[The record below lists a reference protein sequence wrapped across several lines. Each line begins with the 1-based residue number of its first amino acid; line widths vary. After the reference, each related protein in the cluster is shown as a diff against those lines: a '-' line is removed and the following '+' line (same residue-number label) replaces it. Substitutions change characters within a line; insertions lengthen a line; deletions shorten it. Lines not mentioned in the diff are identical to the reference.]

1 LHKRLIFLVCLL
13 LGTPVSALDKVRVET
28 NVDAAIAKYGV
39 SGKGVIV
46 AIMDRGIDWLNNDFR
61 NLDGTT
67 RIATIFDLTDDTG
80 RQGNIYGMGTL
91 YSRAQINAALLG
103 GPPLATRD
111 AVGHGTATAGIAV
124 GNGRNS
130 PGTKYRGIAPNATI
144 IIVKITSD
152 GAPAHDDQPAEAP
165 FFDSSRIPVAID
177 FIRAQ
182 AAALGMPC
190 VMLLN
195 LGSQGGPTDGT
206 SSLARKIDSVVG
218 PGIPGLVFVTGTGDD
233 GGMPN
238 RVGGTVAQGASAA
251 IQIQK
256 GASSSLYFDL
266 WYAGTDRFD
275 VTIASP
281 SRTLGPYVSPA
292 TNDDFDV
299 QTTSDFTYYQL
310 GSSRTFFEAQNNKR
324 EIWIQLTGPPGR
336 YTVLLQG
343 TSVASGRFDATLNP
357 SEFWNPP
364 YNANQFLSFL
374 SPGSIWDAATA
385 RNNIAPNC
393 YTIRTSWID
402 VDGYSRGLSG
412 QGNPG
417 EIWPGS
423 SVGPT
428 FDGRLGVDVS
438 APGEEVVTAYNPK
451 SYWATFRGNL
461 IADGG
466 GLYGMGGA
474 VSAAAPVVTGVIALM
489 LERNAHLDAARVK
502 ILLRNARADSFTGAV
517 PNLTWGYGK
526 LDALRIMDSMPVR
539 ATTGDFDGDGKSD
552 ITVFRPSNGTW
563 YIRYSASGNAA
574 GFQWGNGSDVPV
586 PADYDGDG
594 KTDVAVF
601 RPSNGTWYIVYSSTG
616 SAVGVQWGNGNDVPV
631 PGDYD
636 GDGKTDI
643 AVFRPSNGTWYVV
656 KSSTGTA
663 AGVQWGNGN
672 DVPVPGDYDGDG
684 KTDIAVFR
692 PSNGTWYVVYSGTGS
707 AVGVQWGNGSDVPVP
722 GDYDGDGKTDIAV
735 FRPSNG
741 TWYVINSS
749 TGTATGV
756 QWGNGNDVP
765 VPGDYDGDGK
775 TDLAVFRPSNGTWY
789 VVNSSTG
796 TPAGLQ
802 WGNGNDVPILKSP

>member
-1 LHKRLIFLVCLL
+1 LPRRLAILACLVLA
-13 LGTPVSALDKVRVET
+13 GVSASALDKVRVET
-28 NVDAAIAKYGV
+28 NVDAAVAKYGV
-39 SGKGVIV
+39 SGKGVVV
-46 AIMDRGIDWLNNDFR
+46 AVMDRGIDWLNNDFR

-80 RQGNIYGMGTL
+80 AHAPGNIYGMGTL
-91 YSRAQINAALLG
+91 YSRGQINAALLG

-130 PGTKYRGIAPNATI
+130 PGGKYRGIAPNATI

-165 FFDSSRIPVAID
+165 FFDSNRIPVAID

-182 AAALGMPC
+182 ATALGMPC

-195 LGSQGGPTDGT
+195 LGTQGGPTDGT

-218 PGIPGLVFVTGTGDD
+218 SGIPGLVFVTGTGDD

-238 RVGGTVAQGASAA
+238 RAGGIVVQGAGAA

-256 GASSSLYFDL
+256 GAFGSLYFDL

-275 VTIASP
+275 VMISSP
-281 SRTLGPYVSPA
+281 STTRGPYVSPV
-292 TNDDFDV
+292 TNDDSDA
-299 QTTSDFTYYQL
+299 QTTSDFIYYQL
-310 GSSRTFFEAQNNKR
+310 GSSRAFFGAQNGKR

-336 YTVLLQG
+336 YTVTLQG

-364 YNANQFLSFL
+364 YNTNQFLSFL

-402 VDGYSRGLSG
+402 IDGYSRGLSG

-428 FDGRLGVDVS
+428 FDGRLGVDIS

-461 IADGG
+461 INDGG

-474 VSAAAPVVTGVIALM
+474 VSAAAPIVTGVIALM
-489 LERNAHLDAARVK
+489 LERNPHLDAATVK
-502 ILLRNARADSFTGAV
+502 SLLHNARADSFTGTV
-517 PNLTWGYGK
+517 PNTTWGYGK
-526 LDALRIMDSMPVR
+526 LDALRVMDSVPVPVR
-539 ATTGDFDGDGKSD
+539 ATPGDFDGDGKAD
-552 ITVFRPSNGTW
+552 ITVFRPSTGTWWIRGSSVSATDLWGGGSDIPVAGDYDGDGITDIAIFRPSTGTW
-563 YIRYSASGNAA
+563 YIRYSSGAPFAA
-574 GFQWGNGSDVPV
+574 LVWGGAGDVV
-586 PADYDGDG
+586 
-594 KTDVAVF
+594 
-601 RPSNGTWYIVYSSTG
+601 
-616 SAVGVQWGNGNDVPV
+616 V

-636 GDGKTDI
+636 GDGITDI
-643 AVFRPSNGTWYVV
+643 AIFRPSTGTWYIRYSSGTPFAALVWGGVDDVV
-656 KSSTGTA
+656 
-663 AGVQWGNGN
+663 
-672 DVPVPGDYDGDG
+672 VPGDYDGDG
-684 KTDIAVFR
+684 ITDIAIFR
-692 PSNGTWYVVYSGTGS
+692 PSTGTWYIRYSSGKPFAALVWGGVGDVV
-707 AVGVQWGNGSDVPVP
+707 VP
-722 GDYDGDGKTDIAV
+722 GDYDGDGITDIAI
-735 FRPSNG
+735 FRPFTG
-741 TWYVINSS
+741 TWYIRYSS
-749 TGTATGV
+749 GKPFAALV
-756 QWGNGNDVP
+756 WGGS
-765 VPGDYDGDGK
+765 GDI
-775 TDLAVFRPSNGTWY
+775 PM
-789 VVNSSTG
+789 
-796 TPAGLQ
+796 P
-802 WGNGNDVPILKSP
+802 